1 MTAYFFFIYRFASG
15 NRKLVDIKLSPYFVL
30 KKFVRVEKIFCLA
43 FVNKFIEICSL
54 SEFVIK
60 QEVCTI
66 WSRV

>member
-1 MTAYFFFIYRFASG
+1 
-15 NRKLVDIKLSPYFVL
+15 VDTKLSPYFVL

-43 FVNKFIEICSL
+43 FLNKFIEICSL